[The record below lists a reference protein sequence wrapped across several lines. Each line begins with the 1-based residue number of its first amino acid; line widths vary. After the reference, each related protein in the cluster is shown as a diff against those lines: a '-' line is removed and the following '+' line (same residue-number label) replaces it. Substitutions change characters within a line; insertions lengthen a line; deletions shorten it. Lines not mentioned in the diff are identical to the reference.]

1 MVIADP
7 VQGGSSDIASCH
19 GSSYPEAQNGY
30 SQAEY
35 IFDWRSS
42 QYQVTGFTTEEV
54 DKKSICRNNSNV
66 HVGFKS
72 KLKTFILIKL

>member
-30 SQAEY
+30 CQAEY
-35 IFDWRSS
+35 IFDWRSL
-42 QYQVTGFTTEEV
+42 QYLVTGFTLL
-54 DKKSICRNNSNV
+54 KKWT
-66 HVGFKS
+66 KS
-72 KLKTFILIKL
+72 QYVKTIAMCMLGLSKN